1 MLKNAKNKNV
11 ILNTKTGGG
20 NFKYSWKKASDSG
33 PVRENYDVG
42 SFLRGNRELLSN
54 ERIKISITNYVPS

>member
-33 PVRENYDVG
+33 PVRENYVG
-42 SFLRGNRELLSN
+42 SFLRGNREV
-54 ERIKISITNYVPS
+54 ITQQ

>member
-1 MLKNAKNKNV
+1 MLKNVKNKNV
-11 ILNTKTGGG
+11 ILNTKSGGG

-42 SFLRGNRELLSN
+42 SFLATNR
-54 ERIKISITNYVPS
+54 KVITQQQKD